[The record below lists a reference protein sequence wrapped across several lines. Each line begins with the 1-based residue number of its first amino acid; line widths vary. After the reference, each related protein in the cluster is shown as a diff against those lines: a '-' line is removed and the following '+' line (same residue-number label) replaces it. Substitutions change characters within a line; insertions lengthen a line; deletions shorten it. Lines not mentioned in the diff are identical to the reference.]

1 MGQRGGI
8 NLRDN
13 LIRIE
18 GGGFSMSWKDLVL
31 NKKFT
36 FFRKETIELKTIS
49 VLILTI
55 QMISREKKRSP
66 ELRKV
71 VTCADG
77 RDVKIRLE
85 DWWALYE
92 LSTLGLRSMAG
103 TRDCH
108 HRTPTDSLQ
117 SQGSTNDSIRD
128 IDYGCAFSFW
138 KNFPVPPPMMSFWW
152 NQLLTDLWVCSLIPN
167 ARIYITAKDELLSFH
182 ISCGLRTNL

>member
-1 MGQRGGI
+1 MR
-8 NLRDN
+8 
-13 LIRIE
+13 
-18 GGGFSMSWKDLVL
+18 V
-31 NKKFT
+31 
-36 FFRKETIELKTIS
+36 
-49 VLILTI
+49 
-55 QMISREKKRSP
+55 
-66 ELRKV
+66 KV

-117 SQGSTNDSIRD
+117 SQGSTNHSIRD
-128 IDYGCAFSFW
+128 IDYGCAFSFS
-138 KNFPVPPPMMSFWW
+138 KNFPAPPPMMSFWW

-167 ARIYITAKDELLSFH
+167 ARIYITAKDELLPFC
-182 ISCGLRTNL
+182 ISVDSGPTYRGWKEWIWAEFFLTPFLSHSAHCHVSCIIHVNNHVKSCAHAS